1 MPFLIYIVLI
11 AILKTF
17 DFELNALFN
26 VGLELVSLTTLDILL
41 Q

>member
-1 MPFLIYIVLI
+1 MLFLIYIV
-11 AILKTF
+11 LKTF